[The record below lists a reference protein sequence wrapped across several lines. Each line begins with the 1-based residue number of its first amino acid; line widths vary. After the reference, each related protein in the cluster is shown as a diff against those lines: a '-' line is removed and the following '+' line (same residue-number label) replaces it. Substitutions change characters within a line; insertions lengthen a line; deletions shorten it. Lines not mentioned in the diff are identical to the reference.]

1 MLIHRRLGKNGLRI
15 ILTTDKLECVTLRQ
29 STCEVPIKRKMS
41 ENTIKG
47 VKELIDDIIKNG
59 FVFAAEDGIMVM
71 QVSLTIMRL
80 INHLEDEAL
89 NEST

>member
-1 MLIHRRLGKNGLRI
+1 MLIHRRLGRNGLRI

-29 STCEVPIKRKMS
+29 SSCEVPIKRTMS
-41 ENTIKG
+41 ANTIKE

-59 FVFAAEDGIMVM
+59 FIFSAEDGIMVG
-71 QVSLTIMRL
+71 QVAGTILKL
-80 INHLEDEAL
+80 INTLEDEAL